1 MKRFLIG
8 IIAIIS
14 FGFMTNLVSAAE
26 ITDASYENSQ
36 INVSGTSTGD
46 IVQIVLFDPSNEP
59 AYLTT
64 DDVVDGV
71 FDYIFPSLS
80 GLVAGTYTIRVADYD
95 GTNVDSATFTIGQA
109 PGFPDTAS
117 QNNSLDII
125 LVVLAAMSVFMIPAG
140 IYFVKHH
147 YK

>member
-59 AYLTT
+59 VFLTT

-71 FDYIFPSLS
+71 FDYIFLHYQASS
-80 GLVAGTYTIRVADYD
+80 YAHTIRVADYD
-95 GTNVDSATFTIGQA
+95 GTNVDR
-109 PGFPDTAS
+109 
-117 QNNSLDII
+117 
-125 LVVLAAMSVFMIPAG
+125 
-140 IYFVKHH
+140 
-147 YK
+147 